1 METSN
6 DKKVEEYELVMT
18 HSTYGIKGTKI
29 DSKRYQEI
37 PDKDKV
43 LFKKV

>member
-1 METSN
+1 MEYSN
-6 DKKVEEYELVMT
+6 TPKVQEYEVVMT
-18 HSTYGIKGTKI
+18 HSQYGMKGIKIIST
-29 DSKRYQEI
+29 RYQEI